1 MHHPIDRAFNC
12 ERINDVMLDKPEIW
26 RPQEIV
32 HVDRGPG
39 QKIID
44 TNNGMSFPQQPLGKV
59 GTDEACDSC

>member
-12 ERINDVMLDKPEIW
+12 ERINDVMLDKLEIG

-32 HVDRGPG
+32 YVDSRPG

-44 TNNGMSFPQQPLGKV
+44 ADNGMAFPRRPLGKV